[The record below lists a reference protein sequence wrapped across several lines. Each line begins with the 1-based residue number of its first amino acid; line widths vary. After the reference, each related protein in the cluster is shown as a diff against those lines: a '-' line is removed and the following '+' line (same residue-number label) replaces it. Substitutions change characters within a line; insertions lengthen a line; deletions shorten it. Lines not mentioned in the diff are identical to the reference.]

1 MLYNTGLIITYNFY
15 DPILR
20 KQSTDKFDLE
30 DVEEFEDLSE
40 LIYQSELLKA
50 FNLTDITQLTN
61 KMISDLYD
69 KLKTSDTFLKYLE
82 DMKSNFIYD
91 DLETVFTL
99 LFSYDYFFI
108 THKHIQPLEIQPL
121 EKQPLKKVV
130 LKT

>member
-20 KQSTDKFDLE
+20 KQCTDKFDLE

-69 KLKTSDTFLKYLE
+69 NLKTSDIFLKYLE

-108 THKHIQPLEIQPL
+108 THKHIQPLGI
-121 EKQPLKKVV
+121 QPLKKVV
-130 LKT
+130 PKT